1 METEGIIV
9 MTIIYSGVILVAT
22 FVCAWIG
29 ARPMGELIRAQEQ
42 MYDVVLRSTLLL
54 DVKPRSFT
62 ILTALVIVCLGLLG
76 YVITSSIFGALLL
89 AAIGAA
95 FPAVALRLL
104 RRRRLNKLEDQI
116 VGAIQTLA
124 SGVRAGL
131 NLVQSMELIAK
142 DGPDPIR
149 QEFAHLLREYE
160 YGVPLNEAMIKA
172 GARIGSGDF
181 RLLFAALHTHRERG
195 GDLGETLDR
204 IADSIREIQRLE
216 RRIETLTAQGRA
228 TSRWLGA
235 MPGVVMLIL
244 YFLVD
249 PEGVRSLFIDNVGKL
264 LLLGIVILNIV
275 GFMWIRKI
283 MSLDI

>member
-1 METEGIIV
+1 MDDEFTQR
-9 MTIIYSGVILVAT
+9 IIYSVVILAAS
-22 FVCAWIG
+22 FICAWIG
-29 ARPMGELIRAQEQ
+29 ARPLREFILTQEE
-42 MYDVVLRSTLLL
+42 MFDTVLRGALLL
-54 DVKPRSFT
+54 DIKPRSFT
-62 ILTALVIVCLGLLG
+62 VLTTLIIVCMGLIG
-76 YVITSSIFGALLL
+76 YVVTSSIFGALLL
-89 AAIGAA
+89 AAIGVA
-95 FPAVALRLL
+95 FPNVALRIL
-104 RRRRLNKLEDQI
+104 RKRRLDKLEDQI

-131 NLVQSMELIAK
+131 NLVQSMELIAR

-249 PEGVRSLFIDNVGKL
+249 KEGVTSLFVENTGKL
-264 LLLGIVILNIV
+264 LLLGILVLNVI

-283 MSLDI
+283 MTLDI